1 MLLLRTIRDS
11 EGVRLSLMTR
21 TGGGHRL
28 LFPLL
33 GIMRTPRLGFPR
45 RDRCTLHVF
54 MCRGVDG
61 FRSHWKGNR
70 ACLGRTSGENVWGR
84 ERERWTREQLE
95 SAGRQVQPTTQ
106 RRVFSSKIIKQ
117 ERWYISQTWWDEEE
131 RVRMPPEG
139 ELRKRRLS
147 DVTARRGRRRKTGEP
162 EGRNRVN

>member
-1 MLLLRTIRDS
+1 M
-11 EGVRLSLMTR
+11 
-21 TGGGHRL
+21 
-28 LFPLL
+28 
-33 GIMRTPRLGFPR
+33 
-45 RDRCTLHVF
+45 
-54 MCRGVDG
+54 
-61 FRSHWKGNR
+61 
-70 ACLGRTSGENVWGR
+70 
-84 ERERWTREQLE
+84 E